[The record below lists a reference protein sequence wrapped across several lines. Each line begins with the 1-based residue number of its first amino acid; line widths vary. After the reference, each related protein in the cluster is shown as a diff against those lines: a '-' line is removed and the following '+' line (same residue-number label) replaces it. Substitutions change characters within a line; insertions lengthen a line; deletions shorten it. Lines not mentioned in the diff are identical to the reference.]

1 MPGRAGDGHSAVARA
16 RECATLSAVPE
27 PLHIL
32 VFGQSNSAGAV
43 LPGGALP
50 WPQLLAA
57 ALPDALGRPAAV
69 TFRTF
74 YAHAAGSAA
83 YLDRELAKYSPDL
96 VILTMTPFAFL
107 QPMVGPGVRKRYGE
121 RAYRLYQRLESRFD
135 RVTRDRGE
143 AAGSA
148 NRLARRIT
156 RAVLGA
162 APVADYETVR
172 DATVAALRRVARE
185 EDLRVLA
192 FQGFVRVPEGS
203 ARSRRAAASLLE
215 RFFVDMRAAC
225 GQAHC
230 DYINLNEAHREDLD
244 RWYYPDRLHVT
255 AEAHALTANAVLQ
268 WVIQAAPPPV

>member
-1 MPGRAGDGHSAVARA
+1 M
-16 RECATLSAVPE
+16 
-27 PLHIL
+27 
-32 VFGQSNSAGAV
+32 FGQSNSAGAV

-57 ALPDALGRPAAV
+57 ALPDALGRPATV

-74 YAHAAGSAA
+74 YAHAGGAAA
-83 YLDRELAKYSPDL
+83 YLDRELAKYEPDL

-121 RAYRLYQRLESRFD
+121 RAYRLYQRLEYRFD
-135 RVTRDRGE
+135 RATRDRGS
-143 AAGSA
+143 AAGTA
-148 NRLARRIT
+148 NRVTRRLT

-185 EDLRVLA
+185 EDVRVLA

-203 ARSRRAAASLLE
+203 ARSRRGAASLLE
-215 RFFVDMRAAC
+215 RFFGDVRAAC
-225 GQAHC
+225 VQARC
-230 DYINLNEAHREDLD
+230 DSINLNEAHREDLD
-244 RWYYPDRLHVT
+244 RWYYPDGLHIT
-255 AEAHALTANAVLQ
+255 AEAHALTANAVLR
-268 WVIQAAPPPV
+268 WVVRVAPAPA